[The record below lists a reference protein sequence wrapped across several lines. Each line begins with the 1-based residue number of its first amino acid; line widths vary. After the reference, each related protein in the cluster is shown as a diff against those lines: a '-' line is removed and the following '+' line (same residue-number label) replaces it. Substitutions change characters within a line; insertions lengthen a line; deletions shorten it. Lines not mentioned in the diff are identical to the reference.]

1 MLIWNHK
8 NANTQMQ
15 TNRQVKGIQETKS
28 IIFIIF

>member
-15 TNRQVKGIQETKS
+15 KNRQVKGIQETKS
-28 IIFIIF
+28 IIFILF